1 MGVEF
6 RQIERTLNGR
16 SSDAIRL
23 GDLGSE
29 LAALG
34 NGERCSATGQ
44 STISTDVDP
53 ASVGEIAIHPDIGTN
68 NGAGVGSRALNRQ
81 SADCVQRIGICQVS
95 DRGRTAQRDSA
106 GIGERADLS
115 NLIGGSF
122 NRTILGYGHRAGLQ

>member
-34 NGERCSATGQ
+34 NGERCSATGR
-44 STISTDVDP
+44 STISIDVDP
-53 ASVGEIAIHPDIGTN
+53 ASVGEIAIHTDIGTN
-68 NGAGVGSRALNRQ
+68 NGAGVGSRTLNRQ
-81 SADCVQRIGICQVS
+81 SAACVQRIGICQVS
-95 DRGRTAQRDSA
+95 DRGRTVQRDSA

-122 NRTILGYGHRAGLQ
+122 NLTILGYGHRAGLQ